1 MRQDGG
7 MEMYELSYQTR
18 EDGPVITRQY
28 EDLVE
33 ALRAYGDF
41 SLYKCYLYKLE
52 DGERHV
58 LRMKIW
64 RGWE

>member
-1 MRQDGG
+1 
-7 MEMYELSYQTR
+7 MYELAYQTR
-18 EDGPVITRQY
+18 ENGPVITRRY

>member
-1 MRQDGG
+1 
-7 MEMYELSYQTR
+7 MYELSYQTR
-18 EDGPVITRQY
+18 ENGPVITRQY

-33 ALRAYGDF
+33 ALRAYGYF
-41 SLYKCYLYKLE
+41 SLYKCYLYKLG

-64 RGWE
+64 RGWK

>member
-1 MRQDGG
+1 
-7 MEMYELSYQTR
+7 MEMYELAYQTR
-18 EDGPVITRQY
+18 EGGPIIKRQY

-52 DGERHV
+52 NGERHV

-64 RGWE
+64 RGWK